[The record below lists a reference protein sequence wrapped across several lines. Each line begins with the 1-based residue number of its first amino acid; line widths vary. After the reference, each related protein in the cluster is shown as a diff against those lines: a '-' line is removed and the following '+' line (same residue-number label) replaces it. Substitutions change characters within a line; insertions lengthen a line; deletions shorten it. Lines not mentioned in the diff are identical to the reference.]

1 MAEDDRSRPEADLEA
16 AERALRYALDFLGDD
31 GHLTEEGRAARAG
44 LMREIE
50 TIEKDLEATRR
61 SLRDAL
67 DFLSDD
73 RHLTDKGRAARED
86 LLREIETIE
95 QDLEAIRQ
103 EH

>member
-50 TIEKDLEATRR
+50 TIEKDLEA
-61 SLRDAL
+61 
-67 DFLSDD
+67 
-73 RHLTDKGRAARED
+73 
-86 LLREIETIE
+86 
-95 QDLEAIRQ
+95 IRQ
-103 EH
+103 EHGRG